1 MAKGPEPFRKFPAS
15 RIDGLRKGRL
25 PGGLFHVA
33 ALLIQSGDGM
43 DRLQEHEQDETR
55 LWVWRGIR
63 QIASAPAL
71 ILVTAH
77 LGFAGLARDAGLN
90 WFEASFMVFSIWAL
104 PANIILLGSIT
115 AGLSLVATAFA
126 VGLSS
131 LRLMPMV
138 MSLMPDLRAKRTRT
152 STLLVL
158 SHFVAV
164 TAWVV
169 AMERLPDIP
178 RRYRTAF
185 FAGFGITLTVINT
198 LIVAFAFNLMGQF
211 PALVTGALAFLTPVY
226 FLTSLYGSARDVTG
240 RLALFLGMVAIV
252 PANRLAPDFDI
263 LIAGIAAGLLS
274 LVIGRLV
281 ASRSPE

>member
-1 MAKGPEPFRKFPAS
+1 
-15 RIDGLRKGRL
+15 
-25 PGGLFHVA
+25 
-33 ALLIQSGDGM
+33 M
-43 DRLQEHEQDETR
+43 DPLQEHEQDETR

-90 WFEASFMVFSIWAL
+90 WFEASFMVFSTWAL
-104 PANIILLGSIT
+104 PANLILLGSIT

-274 LVIGRLV
+274 LVIGRLI